1 MAGFASGAR
10 LIESSVLAAGY
21 PRAKTV
27 DIINWGFPAFSQL
40 WKDIVLTYD
49 ESFTDQ
55 TCKAKMPNI
64 GRRSFS
70 ESKYPFMLTS
80 RFVHNACIQHPPRTG
95 LNRST
100 IMFHPTILD
109 AVGTTW

>member
-10 LIESSVLAAGY
+10 LIESKVLAAGY
-21 PRAKTV
+21 PRVRTV
-27 DIINWGFPAFSQL
+27 DINNGDFLLSPI

-80 RFVHNACIQHPPRTG
+80 RFVHNACIQHRSKAVWRGPP
-95 LNRST
+95 LCF
-100 IMFHPTILD
+100 IQF
-109 AVGTTW
+109 